1 MDEKRLKDYNRNQV
15 WKCTDENG
23 DIFYMYNTQEGD
35 NINVY
40 KSLQEL
46 KKDNRR

>member
-1 MDEKRLKDYNRNQV
+1 MTERRLKDYKGNEV
-15 WKCTDENG
+15 WKCMDENG
-23 DIFYMYNTQEGD
+23 EIFYMYNTPEGD

-46 KKDNRR
+46 KKDN